1 MTLDGGAPFG
11 SRRLHES
18 VIEVM
23 ADAVIGTDLDYR
35 VTLWNPAAERL
46 YGYSA
51 EEAMGRPARELAT
64 YENDTSRLRLE
75 AALDRDGIAHV
86 EFRARTKS
94 GVWRDVELIATAVR
108 DEAGDPVGY
117 LGIHRDVSARK
128 LADLEHRRLSA
139 VVQASPDFI
148 GVSDLEGWPLFLN
161 EAGQRLAGLDGMEEV
176 RGHHIAEFFAPEVR
190 AALRDELLP
199 RLLAHGRETWELDFL
214 NLRTGE
220 RIPVSWDAFRID
232 DPDTGEPLAMATITR
247 DLRER
252 RRAQQEIEG
261 YRRRID
267 TVFASIT
274 DAFYA
279 LDRDFRFSYLND
291 RAVQVLGDLLGE
303 HLSREDFLG
312 NEVFAMFPGIVGT
325 ATERNFRLALA
336 EQRTIAYEYL
346 YPPRA
351 RCFDIRVYPS
361 DEGLAVYFVEISDR
375 KAEEALRLRQTRQQ
389 AAVAELGVRASRG
402 RDAVA
407 LMEEA
412 VAVVSRTLE
421 VELVAVAELVE
432 DGSRLLLRA
441 GTGWAPGEVGARS
454 GSAGRESFVGYA
466 VADRGADRV

>member
-1 MTLDGGAPFG
+1 
-11 SRRLHES
+11 
-18 VIEVM
+18 M
-23 ADAVIGTDLDYR
+23 ADAVIGTDVDYR

-51 EEAMGRPARELAT
+51 EEAMGRPAREIAT
-64 YENDTSRLRLE
+64 YANDSSRLRLE

-94 GVWRDVELIATAVR
+94 GVWRDVELIATAAR
-108 DEAGDPVGY
+108 DEAGDAVGY

-128 LADLEHRRLSA
+128 RADVEHRRLSA

-161 EAGQRLAGLDGMEEV
+161 AVGQRLAGLEGMDEV

-199 RLLAHGRETWELDFL
+199 RLLEHGREGWELDFL
-214 NLRTGE
+214 NLSTGE

-232 DPDTGEPLAMATITR
+232 DPDIGEPLAMATITR
-247 DLRER
+247 DLRES
-252 RRAQQEIEG
+252 RRAQREIEA

-267 TVFASIT
+267 TVFASIS

-291 RAVQVLGDLLGE
+291 RAVQLLADVVGE
-303 HLSREDFLG
+303 PLSREDFLG
-312 NEVFAMFPGIVGT
+312 NDVFAMFPGALGT

-336 EQRTIAYEYL
+336 ERRTIAYEFL
-346 YPPRA
+346 YPPGTRW
-351 RCFDIRVYPS
+351 FDIRVYPS

-375 KAEEALRLRQTRQQ
+375 KAAEALRQRQTRQQ
-389 AAVAELGVRASRG
+389 AAVAELGLRASRG

-421 VELVAVAELVE
+421 VDLVAVAELTE
-432 DGSRLLLRA
+432 AGSRLLLRA
-441 GTGWAPGEVGARS
+441 GTGWEPGEVGAR
-454 GSAGRESFVGYA
+454 GAGAGRESFVGYA
-466 VADRGADRV
+466 VETGAPIVCEDIRLEERCRPTDLLVAHGVT